1 MLIKR
6 SCANVIDGEK
16 FAGNFFH
23 NLWGFIKGKSSLLWR
38 NNLIFLEKIMFSLL
52 YFVPYFVEKKAT
64 DKKELISKLNSSFS
78 LGFEPEES

>member
-1 MLIKR
+1 
-6 SCANVIDGEK
+6 
-16 FAGNFFH
+16 
-23 NLWGFIKGKSSLLWR
+23 
-38 NNLIFLEKIMFSLL
+38 MFSLL